1 MKRHRN
7 VSTAVPPGIPAGMP
21 PVNVK
26 QSVHDKQS
34 FSRWESWIK
43 ERQKTPP
50 SITPHPILL
59 IHDADGDGIC
69 SGKILKE
76 GLEKLGIPVTFRFAA
91 FDRTGLFGPFLL
103 DFISKRQIQ
112 SILVTDINLLHTNY
126 PQHREALG
134 DKTIIVFDHHEI
146 PPLSALPRTMIY
158 IHPATMFGFP
168 APSQYCSS
176 KLVYDVLS
184 QSTGADLSSLNWA
197 ASIGI
202 VSDASYTTWKQ
213 FVDSTL
219 EELGMGIPSSP
230 YDSELQRVGTLL
242 YYGLAM
248 ERKEAQKAVHT
259 MFAAKS
265 YEQALQKLEKYAIVG
280 GEVDHYLAHW
290 KEFAEFHGD
299 IVFIVLKSKYK
310 INSLVSSKLSFQY
323 PEKTFVVASPSKQEE
338 GPKHS
343 ERGEKSGAEE
353 RSGTRERFMNMS
365 LRRQDN
371 TVDLPALL
379 KEISSRIEGFTGGGH
394 IPAAGARCRLED
406 YASVKELL
414 VKLHGEV

>member
-7 VSTAVPPGIPAGMP
+7 VSTAVLPGIPADMP
-21 PVNVK
+21 P
-26 QSVHDKQS
+26 VHDKQS
-34 FSRWESWIK
+34 FSRWKSWVK
-43 ERQKTPP
+43 ERQE
-50 SITPHPILL
+50 TPHPILL

-76 GLEKLGIPVTFRFAA
+76 GLEKLGIPVIFRFAA

-103 DFISKRQIQ
+103 DFISKRHIQ

-134 DKTIIVFDHHEI
+134 DKTIIVFDHHET
-146 PPLSALPRTMIY
+146 PPLPALPRNMIY

-202 VSDASYTTWKQ
+202 VSDASYNTWKR

-219 EELGMGIPSSP
+219 QELDMEIPSSP
-230 YDSELQRVGTLL
+230 YDSELQQAGTLL

-248 ERKEAQKAVHT
+248 EREEAQRAVNV
-259 MFAAKS
+259 MFNAKH
-265 YEQALQKLEKYAIVG
+265 YREALKKLGKFSVVG
-280 GEVDHYLAHW
+280 EEIEHYLAHW
-290 KEFAEFHGD
+290 KEFAEFHDD
-299 IVFIVLKSKYK
+299 IVFIVLESKYK
-310 INSLVSSKLSFQY
+310 INSLVSSKLSYQE
-323 PEKTFVVASPSKQEE
+323 PHQTFVVASPSKQEE
-338 GPKHS
+338 DSKHS
-343 ERGEKSGAEE
+343 ERGEKSGAKG
-353 RSGTRERFMNMS
+353 RSGKRERFMNMS

-371 TVDLPALL
+371 TVNLPALL
-379 KEISSRIEGFTGGGH
+379 KDISSRIEGFTGGGH
-394 IPAAGARCRLED
+394 VPAAGARCRLED
-406 YASVKELL
+406 YASMKELL
-414 VKLHGEV
+414 VKLHGKFKEE